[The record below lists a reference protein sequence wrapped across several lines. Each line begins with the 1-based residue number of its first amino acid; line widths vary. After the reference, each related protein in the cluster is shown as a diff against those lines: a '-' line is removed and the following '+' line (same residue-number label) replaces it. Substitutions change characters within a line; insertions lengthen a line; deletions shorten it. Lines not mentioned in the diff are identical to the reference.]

1 SKRDWSSDVCSSD
14 LGSKTG
20 GVVDGN
26 RGFANGFGPLC
37 GQGLELIRGLVA
49 NDYFDEFGGWDRVEE
64 VQATKI
70 LWALQLLGQTINGHR
85 RRVCRQVGVLG
96 EVSFNRLQGGDFQ
109 VEVLRD
115 CFNNQTSLGE
125 CRLIGGH
132 RQLCFV
138 FGGGAGDF
146 AAFYGSGNIAQHALA
161 CRRCG
166 VIVLF
171 NDNDLGSGCQKS
183 VGYAGAHASAA

>member
-85 RRVCRQVGVLG
+85 SEERPVGK
-96 EVSFNRLQGGDFQ
+96 
-109 VEVLRD
+109 
-115 CFNNQTSLGE
+115 NQ
-125 CRLIGGH
+125 
-132 RQLCFV
+132 
-138 FGGGAGDF
+138 
-146 AAFYGSGNIAQHALA
+146 SG
-161 CRRCG
+161 
-166 VIVLF
+166 
-171 NDNDLGSGCQKS
+171 K
-183 VGYAGAHASAA
+183 